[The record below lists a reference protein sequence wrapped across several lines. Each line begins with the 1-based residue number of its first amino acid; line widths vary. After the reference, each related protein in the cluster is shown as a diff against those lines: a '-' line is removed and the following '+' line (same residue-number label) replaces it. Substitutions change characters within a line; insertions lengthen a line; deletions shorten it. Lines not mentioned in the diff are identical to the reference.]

1 MRYVLSVA
9 VLSCLWAQQDAA
21 TRALLLKYDAKF
33 WHLNLEVSH
42 LTTTLKGYVRTL
54 IEVTAPALDTLAF
67 ELHSALTVDSVR
79 DAYPALLCAYL
90 VALQTNP
97 NR

>member
-1 MRYVLSVA
+1 MRYVLPMA

-54 IEVTAPALDTLAF
+54 IEVTAPSTG
-67 ELHSALTVDSVR
+67 
-79 DAYPALLCAYL
+79 YL
-90 VALQTNP
+90 GF
-97 NR
+97 